1 MAKFEVVE
9 PEGMRF
15 VKIALVDE
23 TVRAES
29 GTLSSMTGDIV
40 MDVPLPSVG
49 RLLKSYLAEQTYL
62 RPTYTGTGD
71 VLLEA
76 SFAGFYV
83 FELQGE
89 TWILESGSY
98 WASEASVEV
107 SATRERSWTSFWAGE
122 GFIDWQTKV
131 SGHGRVA
138 LKSQA
143 RVALFGAD
151 HLAQQRRGHRLDRL
165 PPRIGRIAVDLPE
178 HALCWRAGRRQRP
191 HPIITTRM
199 HFGGVRH
206 WFSCPSCGRRYRIL
220 YGGARFRCR
229 PCRGARYESQYQAA
243 ALTTCDR
250 R

>member
-9 PEGMRF
+9 QEGMRF

-29 GTLSSMTGDIV
+29 GALSSMTGDIV

-98 WASEASVEV
+98 WASEASVVV
-107 SATRERSWTSFWAGE
+107 SATRERAWTSFWAGE

-138 LKSQA
+138 LKSQGRVDEIVLGPGQRLVAHGKSVIA
-143 RVALFGAD
+143 RSREVAY
-151 HLAQQRRGHRLDRL
+151 
-165 PPRIGRIAVDLPE
+165 RIARPTKSRLKTYMSGE
-178 HALCWRAGRRQRP
+178 GYCRTYAGPGRLLVTRVPYWQFRLLGP
-191 HPIITTRM
+191 HPA
-199 HFGGVRH
+199 
-206 WFSCPSCGRRYRIL
+206 SAP
-220 YGGARFRCR
+220 
-229 PCRGARYESQYQAA
+229 PPAA
-243 ALTTCDR
+243 A
-250 R
+250 

>member
-9 PEGMRF
+9 QEGMRF
-15 VKIALVDE
+15 VKIALADE

-29 GTLSSMTGDIV
+29 GALSSMTGDIV

-76 SFAGFYV
+76 SFSGFYV

-107 SATRERSWTSFWAGE
+107 SATRERAWNSFWAGE

-138 LKSQA
+138 LKSQGRVDEIVLGPGQRLVAHGKSVIA
-143 RVALFGAD
+143 RSREVAY
-151 HLAQQRRGHRLDRL
+151 
-165 PPRIGRIAVDLPE
+165 RIARPTKSRLKTYISGE
-178 HALCWRAGRRQRP
+178 GYCRTYAGPGRLLVIRVPYWQFRLLGP
-191 HPIITTRM
+191 HPATA
-199 HFGGVRH
+199 
-206 WFSCPSCGRRYRIL
+206 P
-220 YGGARFRCR
+220 
-229 PCRGARYESQYQAA
+229 PPAA
-243 ALTTCDR
+243 V
-250 R
+250 

>member
-9 PEGMRF
+9 QEGMRF
-15 VKIALVDE
+15 VKIALADE

-29 GTLSSMTGDIV
+29 GALSSMTGDIV

-76 SFAGFYV
+76 SFSGFYV

-107 SATRERSWTSFWAGE
+107 SATRERAWTSFWAGE

-138 LKSQA
+138 LKSQGRVDEIVLGRGQRLVVHGKSVIA
-143 RVALFGAD
+143 RSREVAY
-151 HLAQQRRGHRLDRL
+151 
-165 PPRIGRIAVDLPE
+165 RIARPTKSRLKTYMSGE
-178 HALCWRAGRRQRP
+178 GYCRTYAGPGRLLVTRVPYWQFRLLGP
-191 HPIITTRM
+191 HPAT
-199 HFGGVRH
+199 V
-206 WFSCPSCGRRYRIL
+206 P
-220 YGGARFRCR
+220 
-229 PCRGARYESQYQAA
+229 PPAA
-243 ALTTCDR
+243 A
-250 R
+250 